1 MTFQRCMGHAAM
13 WTSHDASVLPPPVR
27 LGHKLCMAAPNQPSA
42 SDAFTAGVL
51 RSLPVGLGV
60 LVYGLV
66 FGALTAQKGLSLAE
80 ASAMSGIVFAGSAQF
95 VALGLWTIPPPVLA
109 LVLATFLV
117 NFRFFLM
124 AATMDRVIGDW
135 PKPRA
140 LLALFFV
147 TDENWAV
154 TIAAGERPHWGAFFL
169 GTGVVVYLSWLAA
182 TILGYVVGSVVSD
195 PREWGFDFAFPAM
208 FVALAVAIG
217 RKTPSPPVWV
227 ASALAALA
235 ADRFIGGSAPVLLGG
250 LAGACVAAIRAGGR
264 HAD

>member
-1 MTFQRCMGHAAM
+1 M
-13 WTSHDASVLPPPVR
+13 ASPDR
-27 LGHKLCMAAPNQPSA
+27 SSA
-42 SDAFTAGVL
+42 SDAFTAGVV

-80 ASAMSGIVFAGSAQF
+80 ATSMSAIVFAGSAQF
-95 VALGLWTIPPPVLA
+95 VALGLWTVPPPVLA
-109 LVLATFLV
+109 LALATFLI

-154 TIAAGERPHWGAFFL
+154 TMAEGERRHWGAFFL
-169 GTGVVVYLSWLAA
+169 GTGIVVYASWLAA
-182 TILGYVVGSVVSD
+182 TVLGYVIGGVVSD
-195 PREWGFDFAFPAM
+195 PKQWGFDFAFPAM
-208 FVALAVAIG
+208 FLALAVAIG
-217 RKTPSPPVWV
+217 RKAPAPLVWI
-227 ASALAALA
+227 ASAAAALA
-235 ADRFIGGSAPVLLGG
+235 ADRWIGGSAPVLLGG
-250 LAGACVAAIRAGGR
+250 LAGAGVAALGAGGR
-264 HAD
+264 RAP

>member
-1 MTFQRCMGHAAM
+1 MNRICCVKGASPRG
-13 WTSHDASVLPPPVR
+13 SHDAPGLPPAAG
-27 LGHKLCMAAPNQPSA
+27 LGHKPPMATPDHPSA

-95 VALGLWTIPPPVLA
+95 VALGLWTMPPPVLA
-109 LVLATFLV
+109 LVIATFLV

-135 PKPRA
+135 SKPRA
-140 LLALFFV
+140 LVALFFV

-154 TIAAGERPHWGAFFL
+154 TMAAGERRHWGAFFL

-182 TILGYVVGSVVSD
+182 TILGYVIGSVVSD

-208 FVALAVAIG
+208 FLALAVAIG
-217 RKTPSPPVWV
+217 RKAPAPLVWI
-227 ASALAALA
+227 ASAVAALV

-250 LAGACVAAIRAGGR
+250 LAGAGVAALRAGER
-264 HAD
+264 RAP

>member
-1 MTFQRCMGHAAM
+1 M
-13 WTSHDASVLPPPVR
+13 ASPDR
-27 LGHKLCMAAPNQPSA
+27 SSAP
-42 SDAFTAGVL
+42 DAFTAGVV

-80 ASAMSGIVFAGSAQF
+80 ATSMSAIVFAGSAQF
-95 VALGLWTIPPPVLA
+95 VALGLWTVPPPVLA
-109 LVLATFLV
+109 LALATFLI

-154 TIAAGERPHWGAFFL
+154 TMAEGERRHWGAFFL
-169 GTGVVVYLSWLAA
+169 GTGIVVYASWLAA
-182 TILGYVVGSVVSD
+182 TVLGYVIGSVVSD
-195 PREWGFDFAFPAM
+195 PKQWGFDFAFPAM
-208 FVALAVAIG
+208 FLALAVAIG
-217 RKTPSPPVWV
+217 RKAPAPLVWI
-227 ASALAALA
+227 ASAAAALA
-235 ADRFIGGSAPVLLGG
+235 ADRWIGGSAPVLLGG
-250 LAGACVAAIRAGGR
+250 LAGAGVAALGAGGR
-264 HAD
+264 RAP

>member
-1 MTFQRCMGHAAM
+1 MTGRGYRAWWRSWHKALM
-13 WTSHDASVLPPPVR
+13 ASPDR
-27 LGHKLCMAAPNQPSA
+27 SSA
-42 SDAFTAGVL
+42 SDAFTAGVV

-80 ASAMSGIVFAGSAQF
+80 ATSMSAIVFAGSAQF
-95 VALGLWTIPPPVLA
+95 VALGLWTVPPPVLA
-109 LVLATFLV
+109 LALATFLI

-154 TIAAGERPHWGAFFL
+154 TMAEGERRHWGAFFL
-169 GTGVVVYLSWLAA
+169 GTGIVVYASWLAA
-182 TILGYVVGSVVSD
+182 TVLGYVIGGVVSD
-195 PREWGFDFAFPAM
+195 PKQWGFDFAFPAM
-208 FVALAVAIG
+208 FLALAVAIG
-217 RKTPSPPVWV
+217 RKAPAPLVWI
-227 ASALAALA
+227 ASAAAALA
-235 ADRFIGGSAPVLLGG
+235 ADRWIGGSAPVLLGG
-250 LAGACVAAIRAGGR
+250 LAGAGVAALGAGGR
-264 HAD
+264 RAP